1 MKSEILGFLAAGL
14 LVGPMTADALD
25 ITFDITI
32 ERISDT
38 EALITGSGNLGSVLP
53 ASAANAILLFDPFA
67 TNPAS
72 GTKQPV
78 LDGSTMSVG
87 ARPIT
92 GAQVWDAT
100 IPFLVFASAAG
111 DFAPGSTF
119 SGSLRVNLGASSTLL
134 GIGST
139 GPAVWGTDPSLNPL
153 ARWQIVAPRAAP
165 EPGTLALLGLGLL
178 GLGLTRRKA

>member
-1 MKSEILGFLAAGL
+1 MKSKVLGLLAAGL
-14 LVGPMTADALD
+14 LVGPMTADA
-25 ITFDITI
+25 FDITI

-38 EALITGSGNLGSVLP
+38 EALITGSGSLGSVP
-53 ASAANAILLFDPFA
+53 PTSAANAIFLFDPFA
-67 TNPAS
+67 VNPAS

-111 DFAPGSTF
+111 DFATGSTF

-134 GIGST
+134 GVGST
-139 GPAVWGTDPSLNPL
+139 GPAAWGTDLLLDPL
-153 ARWQIVAPRAAP
+153 ARWEIVAPSAAP
-165 EPGTLALLGLGLL
+165 EPGTLVLLGLGLA
-178 GLGLTRRKA
+178 GLDLSRRRKA